1 MFLWNEFLWKA
12 AADTKSAYRQQIYAF
27 RRNHLTSE
35 EIPNWRSVVRL
46 PKQKVVMSAFD
57 ESSFYEIVELENG
70 DVALRRAEYE
80 DEEPLVT
87 IRFSSESNDYLGAA
101 RFEVAKFM
109 IEAGLDI
116 VAELEEGE
124 DPMSLTAEN
133 NLLH

>member
-1 MFLWNEFLWKA
+1 
-12 AADTKSAYRQQIYAF
+12 
-27 RRNHLTSE
+27 
-35 EIPNWRSVVRL
+35 
-46 PKQKVVMSAFD
+46 MSAFD